1 MTEKKDIII
10 IGGGINGMAIAG
22 QAARMGLKVVLIEQ
36 NDLASGTSSKSTQ
49 LIHGGLRYLQQYYF
63 SLVKKALHERS
74 LLIKM
79 APHLI
84 KPMHFIVPYYKES
97 YLRRFIIR
105 LGLFIYDHLSGHN
118 VLAKAKS
125 IRLNAAPYQSFFKK
139 NIKQGAVYSD
149 AWTYD
154 SRLVVEW
161 ALLARQNQAT
171 ILTYQDIIE
180 LIETENGWK
189 VEVQDKLTQQR
200 NTYEAKILVNATG
213 PWVAHFQ
220 KQYLTQYPR
229 AKMRLVKGSHLVLKQ
244 ELPDDKAYLFECA
257 DGRVIFLT
265 PYEPGYCLLGTTE
278 LEYQGPLDDIRV
290 EPVEIEYL
298 LAAANVYLQ
307 TPLTAE
313 DIAYTFSGVRPLLDD
328 GLHNAHQLSRD
339 YQLQLQQSE
348 KGHSILTVLGGK
360 LTTHRRLAL
369 DALILLEKIRP
380 SWPIIPHNRAATVR
394 ERYDEIIFLPG
405 SEPLDEAQ
413 FKKSYSFV
421 PTVILSRYLRCYGT
435 LCLFWL
441 KGKSTLADMGIDFG
455 AGLYQTEV
463 DYLLAQEWVKSID
476 DLLWRRTRL
485 GLCMDEI
492 DLERLKKYILTAVD
506 SIG

>member
-84 KPMHFIVPYYKES
+84 KPMHFIIPYYKES
-97 YLRRFIIR
+97 SLRRFIIR
-105 LGLFIYDHLSGHN
+105 IGLFIYDHLSAHN

-125 IRLNAAPYQSFFKK
+125 IRLNTEPYQFFFKN
-139 NIKQGAVYSD
+139 NIKRGAVYSD
-149 AWTYD
+149 AWTHD

-161 ALLARQNQAT
+161 ALLAQQYHAT
-171 ILTYQDIIE
+171 ILTYQNIVALSEDE
-180 LIETENGWK
+180 GGWK
-189 VEVQDKLTQQR
+189 IEVQDKFKQQCK
-200 NTYEAKILVNATG
+200 TYEANILVNATG

-220 KQYLTQYPR
+220 KQYLAEYPQ
-229 AKMRLVKGSHLVLKQ
+229 AKMRLVKGSHLVLKRK
-244 ELPDDKAYLFECA
+244 LPDNKAYLFECA

-278 LEYQGPLDDIRV
+278 LEYQGPLNDIRV
-290 EPVEIEYL
+290 EPAEIEYL

-348 KGHSILTVLGGK
+348 KGNSILTVLGGK

-369 DALILLEKIRP
+369 DALILLQKIRP
-380 SWPIIPHNRAATVR
+380 SWPAVK
-394 ERYDEIIFLPG
+394 DEIIPLPG
-405 SEPLDEAQ
+405 SDPLDEER
-413 FKKSYSFV
+413 FKQDYAFIPSSV
-421 PTVILSRYLRCYGT
+421 LSRYLRCYGT

-441 KGKSTLADMGIDFG
+441 KDKSTLTDMGIDFG

-463 DYLLAQEWVKSID
+463 DYLLTQEWVKTVD

-485 GLCMDEI
+485 GLCVDQI
-492 DLERLKKYILTAVD
+492 DMERLKKYILTAVD
-506 SIG
+506 F

>member
-1 MTEKKDIII
+1 MVEKKDIII

-22 QAARMGLKVVLIEQ
+22 QAARLGLKVVLIEQ

-84 KPMHFIVPYYKES
+84 KPMHFIIPYYKES
-97 YLRRFIIR
+97 HLRRFIIR
-105 LGLFIYDHLSGHN
+105 LGLFIYDHLSAHN
-118 VLAKAKS
+118 VLTKAKG
-125 IRLNAAPYQSFFKK
+125 IRLNIASYQSFFKE

-149 AWTYD
+149 AWTHD
-154 SRLVVEW
+154 SRLVMEW
-161 ALLARQNQAT
+161 ALLAQQNQAT

-189 VEVQDKLTQQR
+189 IEVQDKFKQQR

-220 KQYLTQYPR
+220 KQYLAEYPQ
-229 AKMRLVKGSHLVLKQ
+229 AKMRLVKGSHLVLKR
-244 ELPDDKAYLFECA
+244 ELPDDKAYLFECV

-278 LEYQGPLDDIRV
+278 VEYQGSLEDTNV
-290 EPVEIEYL
+290 EPAEIGYL

-307 TPLTAE
+307 TPLTVQ

-328 GLHNAHQLSRD
+328 GMHNAHQLSRD

-348 KGHSILTVLGGK
+348 KGNSILTVLGGK

-369 DALILLEKIRP
+369 DALILLQKIRP
-380 SWPIIPHNRAATVR
+380 SWPTVK
-394 ERYDEIIFLPG
+394 DEMISLPG
-405 SEPLDEAQ
+405 GEPLDEEQ
-413 FKKSYSFV
+413 FKQDYSFIPSAV
-421 PTVILSRYLRCYGT
+421 LSRYLRCYGT

-441 KGKSTLADMGIDFG
+441 RGKNSLADMGIDFG
-455 AGLYQTEV
+455 AGLYQAEV
-463 DYLLAQEWVKSID
+463 DYLLTQEWVKSID

-492 DLERLKKYILTAVD
+492 NLEQLKEYICHR
-506 SIG
+506 